1 MFNKI
6 TRRTGKFAAV
16 AAAGL
21 LAMSAQAA
29 DPIRIG
35 SFLSVT
41 GPASFLGDPELKTME
56 MYVEKINEEGGVLG
70 RQLELVHYDDA
81 GNASKARNYASRL
94 IRSDRVDMIVG
105 GSTTGATMAAA
116 PMVEQAKIPFI
127 SLAGA
132 VVITTPVK
140 KWIFKTPQSDRMA
153 AERILNDMKKRGFS
167 KIGLISG
174 TGGFGSSGRE
184 QTLAVAKEMGGIEI
198 VADETYSG
206 SDTDMT
212 AQLTNIRNTEG
223 VDAILNFGFGQG
235 PAIVTRNYAQLG
247 IERPF
252 YQSHGVASDGFLEL
266 AGNSA
271 EGLRLPASP
280 LLVPESLPESDP
292 QKPVVEAYK
301 SEYEARWDAKVSTFG
316 AYAYDGLMLAVEAI
330 EKAGTTDKAAVRD
343 ALESIQGHVGVT
355 GTFNMS
361 ADDHNGL
368 DAKSFRILEVQDGS
382 WKLIN

>member
-1 MFNKI
+1 MFKNI
-6 TRRTGKFAAV
+6 TRRASKFAAV

-21 LAMSAQAA
+21 LAMNVQAA
-29 DPIRIG
+29 EPIRIG
-35 SFLSVT
+35 SFLAVT
-41 GPASFLGDPELKTME
+41 GPASFLGDPELKTLE

-70 RQLELVHYDDA
+70 RQLELIHYDDA
-81 GNASKARNYASRL
+81 GNASKARNFASRL
-94 IRSDRVDMIVG
+94 IRSDRVDIIVG
-105 GSTTGATMAAA
+105 GSTTGATMAAV
-116 PMVEQAKIPFI
+116 PMVEQAGVPFI

-132 VVITTPVK
+132 VVITDPVK
-140 KWIFKTPQSDRMA
+140 KWVFKTPQTDRMA
-153 AERILNDMKKRGFS
+153 AERVLTDMKERGLT
-167 KIGLISG
+167 KVGLISG

-184 QTLAVAKEMGGIEI
+184 QTLAAASAMGGIEI
-198 VADETYSG
+198 VADETYGG

-212 AQLTNIRNTEG
+212 AQLTNIRGTDG
-223 VDAILNFGFGQG
+223 VQTILNFGFGQG

-247 IERPF
+247 IELPF

-266 AGNSA
+266 AGSSA
-271 EGLRLPASP
+271 DGLRLPASP
-280 LLVPESLPESDP
+280 LLVPESLPADDP

-301 SEYEARWDAKVSTFG
+301 TEYEARWDSKVSTFG

-330 EKAGTTDKAAVRD
+330 EKAGSTDKAAVRD

-361 ADDHNGL
+361 PEDHNGL
-368 DAKSFRILEVQDGS
+368 EAESFRILEVQDGS

>member
-1 MFNKI
+1 MFKKI
-6 TRRTGKFAAV
+6 TRRASKVAAI

-21 LAMSAQAA
+21 LAMNVQAA

-41 GPASFLGDPELKTME
+41 GPASFLGDPELKTLE
-56 MYVEKINEEGGVLG
+56 MYVEKINKEGGVLG

-81 GNASKARNYASRL
+81 GNASKARNFASRL
-94 IRSDRVDMIVG
+94 IRSDRVDIIVG

-116 PMVEQAKIPFI
+116 PMVEQAGIPFI

-132 VVITTPVK
+132 VVITDPVK
-140 KWIFKTPQSDRMA
+140 KWVFKTPQTDRMA
-153 AERILNDMKKRGFS
+153 AERVLTDMKERGLT
-167 KIGLISG
+167 KVGLISG

-184 QTLAVAKEMGGIEI
+184 QTLAAASAMGGIEI
-198 VADETYSG
+198 VADETYGG

-212 AQLTNIRNTEG
+212 AQLTNIRGTDG
-223 VDAILNFGFGQG
+223 VQTILNFGFGQG

-247 IERPF
+247 IELPF

-280 LLVPESLPESDP
+280 LLVPESLPADDP

-301 SEYEARWDAKVSTFG
+301 TEYEARWNSKVSTFG

-330 EKAGTTDKAAVRD
+330 EKAGSTDKAAVRD

-361 ADDHNGL
+361 PEDHNGL
-368 DAKSFRILEVQDGS
+368 EAESFRILEVQDGG

>member
-6 TRRTGKFAAV
+6 TRRTGRFAAV

-41 GPASFLGDPELKTME
+41 GPASFLGDPELKTLE

-153 AERILNDMKKRGFS
+153 AERILNDMKDRGFS
-167 KIGLISG
+167 KVGLISG

-184 QTLAVAKEMGGIEI
+184 QTLAVAKEIGGIEI
-198 VADETYSG
+198 IADETYSG

-223 VDAILNFGFGQG
+223 VDVILNFGFGQG
-235 PAIVTRNYAQLG
+235 PAIVTRNYDQLG

-252 YQSHGVASDGFLEL
+252 YQSHGVASDGFLDL
-266 AGNSA
+266 AGSSA
-271 EGLRLPASP
+271 NGLRLPASP

-301 SEYEARWDAKVSTFG
+301 SEYEARWNAKVSTFG

-330 EKAGTTDKAAVRD
+330 EQAGTTDKAAVRD

-355 GTFNMS
+355 GTYNMS

-368 DAKSFRILEVQDGS
+368 DAQSFRILEVQDGS

>member
-1 MFNKI
+1 MFKNI
-6 TRRTGKFAAV
+6 TRRASKFAAI
-16 AAAGL
+16 AAVGM
-21 LAMSAQAA
+21 LAMNVQAA
-29 DPIRIG
+29 EPIRIG
-35 SFLSVT
+35 SFLAVT

-56 MYVEKINEEGGVLG
+56 MYVEKINKDGGVLG
-70 RQLELVHYDDA
+70 RQLELIHYDDA
-81 GNASKARNYASRL
+81 GNASKARNFASRL
-94 IRSDRVDMIVG
+94 IRSDRVDIIVG
-105 GSTTGATMAAA
+105 GSTTGATMAAV
-116 PMVEQAKIPFI
+116 PMVEQAQIPFI

-132 VVITTPVK
+132 VVVTTPVK
-140 KWIFKTPQSDRMA
+140 KWVFKTPQTDRMA
-153 AERILNDMKKRGFS
+153 AERILKDMKERGLT
-167 KIGLISG
+167 KVGLISG

-198 VADETYSG
+198 VADETYGG

-212 AQLTNIRNTEG
+212 AQLTNIRGTEG
-223 VDAILNFGFGQG
+223 VQTILNFGFGQG

-247 IERPF
+247 IELPF

-266 AGNSA
+266 AGSSA

-280 LLVPESLPESDP
+280 LLVPDSLPESDP

-301 SEYEARWDAKVSTFG
+301 SEYEARWDSKVSTFG

-330 EKAGTTDKAAVRD
+330 KKAGSTDKAAVRD

-368 DAKSFRILEVQDGS
+368 QADSFRILEVQDGG

>member
-1 MFNKI
+1 MFKNI
-6 TRRTGKFAAV
+6 TRRASKFAAI
-16 AAAGL
+16 AAVGM
-21 LAMSAQAA
+21 LAMNVQAA
-29 DPIRIG
+29 EPIRIG
-35 SFLSVT
+35 SFLAVT

-56 MYVEKINEEGGVLG
+56 MYVEKINKDGGVLG
-70 RQLELVHYDDA
+70 RQLELIHYDDA
-81 GNASKARNYASRL
+81 GNASKARNFASRL
-94 IRSDRVDMIVG
+94 IRSDRVDIIVG
-105 GSTTGATMAAA
+105 GSTTGATMAAV
-116 PMVEQAKIPFI
+116 PMVEQAQIPFI

-140 KWIFKTPQSDRMA
+140 KWVFKTPQTDRMA
-153 AERILNDMKKRGFS
+153 AERILNDMKERGLT
-167 KIGLISG
+167 KVGLISG

-184 QTLAVAKEMGGIEI
+184 QTLAVAKEIGGIEI
-198 VADETYSG
+198 VADETYGG

-212 AQLTNIRNTEG
+212 AQLTNIRGTEG
-223 VDAILNFGFGQG
+223 VQTILNFGFGQG

-247 IERPF
+247 IELPF

-266 AGNSA
+266 AGSSA

-280 LLVPESLPESDP
+280 LLVPDSLPESDP

-301 SEYEARWDAKVSTFG
+301 SEYEARWNSKVSTFG

-330 EKAGTTDKAAVRD
+330 EKAGSTDKEAVRD
-343 ALESIQGHVGVT
+343 ALESIQDHVGVT

-361 ADDHNGL
+361 VDDHNGL
-368 DAKSFRILEVQDGS
+368 QAESFRILEVQDGG

>member
-1 MFNKI
+1 MFKNI
-6 TRRTGKFAAV
+6 TRRASKFAAI
-16 AAAGL
+16 AAVGM
-21 LAMSAQAA
+21 LAMNVQAA
-29 DPIRIG
+29 EPIRIG
-35 SFLSVT
+35 SFLAVT

-56 MYVEKINEEGGVLG
+56 MYVEKINKDGGVLG
-70 RQLELVHYDDA
+70 RQLELIHYDDA
-81 GNASKARNYASRL
+81 GNASKARNFASRL
-94 IRSDRVDMIVG
+94 IQSDRVDIIVG
-105 GSTTGATMAAA
+105 GSTTGATMAAV
-116 PMVEQAKIPFI
+116 PMVEQAQIPFI

-132 VVITTPVK
+132 VVVTTPVK
-140 KWIFKTPQSDRMA
+140 KWVFKTPQTDRMA
-153 AERILNDMKKRGFS
+153 AERILKDMKERGLT
-167 KIGLISG
+167 KVGLISG

-184 QTLAVAKEMGGIEI
+184 QTLAVAKEIGGIEI
-198 VADETYSG
+198 VADETYGG

-212 AQLTNIRNTEG
+212 AQLTNIRGTEG
-223 VDAILNFGFGQG
+223 VQTILNFGFGQG

-247 IERPF
+247 IELPF

-266 AGNSA
+266 AGSSA

-280 LLVPESLPESDP
+280 LLVPDSLPESDP

-301 SEYEARWDAKVSTFG
+301 SEYEARWDSKVSTFG

-330 EKAGTTDKAAVRD
+330 KKAGSTDKAAVRD

-368 DAKSFRILEVQDGS
+368 QADSFRILEVRDGG